1 MRAALPAVHA
11 ASAPIKAAM
20 PGGTRTF
27 SLAARGVA
35 ALPGAPAGVTASLAG
50 AATGAGSI
58 HIDMGGIHSQGG
70 TFRDRQS
77 IRELAHEV
85 SEEIMRSVRMQGG
98 LLLQL

>member
-11 ASAPIKAAM
+11 ANAPIKAAM

-27 SLAARGVA
+27 SRAATGVA

-50 AATGAGSI
+50 AASGAGSI
-58 HIDMGGIHSQGG
+58 HLAMGGIHIQGG

-77 IRELAHEV
+77 IRELTHEV
-85 SEEIMRSVRMQGG
+85 SEEIMHSVRMQGG
-98 LLLQL
+98 WLPQV